1 MNRPVHT
8 SIHDDLRIR
17 LSAGEWAAGERLP
30 SEADLAARY
39 GVARMT
45 IRQALGA
52 LASEGMVVRR
62 QGLGTF
68 ATEILPSR
76 TTDGLLSFTE
86 EMKRHGHDVQ
96 TRVIKA
102 LVDQPPPAAGEALQL
117 SECSVAVLI
126 RRLRVVNGSPVVV
139 QSSWLPFARFAG
151 LVSQPLLDGSL
162 YARLESS
169 CGVRIA
175 RARQTITACAV
186 DEYDASLLGLK
197 PGDPVLRTARTT
209 YDSSNLAIEYATS
222 AMRPGYHIET
232 TMERGST
239 AMPASEQVSPSEQ
252 ASPLP
257 RSSPSSH

>member
-1 MNRPVHT
+1 MTRPVHI

-52 LASEGMVVRR
+52 LASEGIVVRR

-68 ATEILPSR
+68 AAEVLPSR
-76 TTDGLLSFTE
+76 TTNGLMSFTE

-96 TRVIKA
+96 TKVIEA
-102 LVDQPPPAAGEALQL
+102 SVDQPPQAASEALQL
-117 SECSVAVLI
+117 GQCSVAVLI

-162 YARLESS
+162 YAMLESS
-169 CGVRIA
+169 YGVHIA
-175 RARQTITACAV
+175 RARQTITAGAV
-186 DEYDASLLGLK
+186 DEYHASLLGLK
-197 PGDPVLRTARTT
+197 PGDPVLRAARTT

-222 AMRPGYHIET
+222 AMRPGYLVET
-232 TMERGST
+232 VMERES
-239 AMPASEQVSPSEQ
+239 AAI
-252 ASPLP
+252 PLP
-257 RSSPSSH
+257 APRPPRS